1 MPAVKSNKRERE
13 GGASVEV
20 ASSMGAGSSK
30 LRKKIRDIERLLT
43 KKKNLPADVRVANER
58 SLKALKFELEN
69 SDLQNRAKIISKKYH
84 MVRFFEKKKAL
95 RKLKQASKEMAEL
108 EANPDAEKKDLKKQ
122 RKVVKHCQVDL
133 AYVINFSKTE
143 KYISLYPNPKEEDA
157 ATLNNAKA
165 KRGMQMTEQIRKSF
179 RKECEAMF
187 DNGTLPVS
195 IEDVLEGKKLD
206 NVKQASSGQA
216 APDATE
222 KKAHEEEED
231 EFFE

>member
-1 MPAVKSNKRERE
+1 M
-13 GGASVEV
+13 EV

-30 LRKKIRDIERLLT
+30 LRKKIRDIERLLA

-69 SDLQNRAKIISKKYH
+69 SDLQNKAKIISKKYH

-95 RKLKQASKEMAEL
+95 RKLKQAMKEMAEL
-108 EANPDAEKKDLKKQ
+108 EANEETEKKELKKQ

-157 ATLNNAKA
+157 ASLNNAKA
-165 KRGMQMTEQIRKSF
+165 KKGMQMTDQARKAF
-179 RKECEAMF
+179 RKECETMF
-187 DNGTLPVS
+187 DNGTLPIS
-195 IEDVLEGKKLD
+195 IEDAMEGKKQE
-206 NVKQASSGQA
+206 VKQVSVDQA
-216 APDATE
+216 APDAAE
-222 KKAHEEEED
+222 AKADEED